1 MIVISLV
8 LLSVLGSSYAGLW
21 DLNPGKEALKHTHH
35 SEGDVTGEG
44 FVMVYQN
51 INTNNLSAVEYM
63 HGSGSFDVADIIDSQ
78 QKTGHGGYY
87 YYQTLSTG
95 KIVPDWKQQWTGANS
110 VIKLTRQSDMTQS
123 PMTFAYGTGWYA
135 SHPITYNS
143 LLKDRTVAKSYQ
155 EGSMMLHQLEY
166 ARGFVGD
173 MAVELNCTGPTETKD
188 GYGLASMK
196 LEDKV
201 IQGTVHIAEL
211 LTNPQTLKAG
221 SKTVKDP
228 KTGKDKKVTVYGPSS
243 SMKTL
248 GVKGSL
254 IEIDENY
261 IGNFDIQ
268 RSMKLEVTKSRAVTM
283 EDWLPCCMGGFF
295 DVPDYSKANK
305 GQIGIFDCTCR
316 NTSISTFK
324 PAWNGTIEKFST
336 DRYQKVP

>member
-1 MIVISLV
+1 MIMVSLV
-8 LLSVLGSSYAGLW
+8 LLFVLGSSYAGPW
-21 DLNPGKEALKHTHH
+21 DLNPGKTALKHTHH

-78 QKTGHGGYY
+78 QKTTHDYNYY

-95 KIVPDWKQQWTGANS
+95 KIVPEWKQQWTGANS

-188 GYGLASMK
+188 GYGLANMK

-201 IQGTVHIAEL
+201 IQGTVHVAEL
-211 LTNPQTLKAG
+211 LTNPQTYKSGGKKLSTSSKA
-221 SKTVKDP
+221 
-228 KTGKDKKVTVYGPSS
+228 
-243 SMKTL
+243 L
-248 GVKGSL
+248 GVKGAL

-268 RSMKLEVTKSRAVTM
+268 RNMKLEVTKSRAVTM

-324 PAWNGTIEKFST
+324 PAWNGTIAQFPTGK
-336 DRYQKVP
+336 YQYVP

>member
-1 MIVISLV
+1 MNHLKNRLIVISSV
-8 LLSVLGSSYAGLW
+8 LFFVLGSSYAGPW

-78 QKTGHGGYY
+78 QKTGHGGSY
-87 YYQTLSTG
+87 YYQSQSKGL
-95 KIVPDWKQQWTGANS
+95 VPDWKEQWTGANS
-110 VIKLTRQSDMTQS
+110 VIKLTRQSDMTHS

-211 LTNPQTLKAG
+211 LTNPQTLKA
-221 SKTVKDP
+221 KTSS
-228 KTGKDKKVTVYGPSS
+228 DKKKTYYTPSS

-248 GVKGSL
+248 GVRGAL

-324 PAWNGTIEKFST
+324 PAWNGTIAQFPT
-336 DRYQKVP
+336 DKYRNVP

>member
-1 MIVISLV
+1 MEGDMRHFRCIIFLASIAALVSL
-8 LLSVLGSSYAGLW
+8 LGVSYAGPW

-51 INTNNLSAVEYM
+51 INTNNLSALEYM

-78 QKTGHGGYY
+78 QKTAHGGYY

-123 PMTFAYGTGWYA
+123 PVTFAYGTGWYA
-135 SHPITYNS
+135 SHPVTYNS

-211 LTNPQTLKAG
+211 LTNPQELKYD
-221 SKTVKDP
+221 SKTKQYVP
-228 KTGKDKKVTVYGPSS
+228 KKSSKV
-243 SMKTL
+243 L
-248 GVKGSL
+248 GIKGAI

-268 RSMKLEVTKSRAVTM
+268 RSMKLEVTKSREVTM

-324 PAWNGTIEKFST
+324 PTWDGTIAQFPRSK
-336 DRYQKVP
+336 

>member
-1 MIVISLV
+1 MYHRKTRIVLISLV
-8 LLSVLGSSYAGLW
+8 LIVMLGSSLGGLW
-21 DLNPGKEALKHTHH
+21 DLNPGKGALKHTHH

-51 INTNNLSAVEYM
+51 INTNNLSTLEYM

-78 QKTGHGGYY
+78 QKSTHGGSY
-87 YYQTLSTG
+87 YYQSDSYPSP
-95 KIVPDWKQQWTGANS
+95 KWQKQWTGANS

-123 PMTFAYGTGWYA
+123 PVTFAYGTGWYA

-143 LLKDRTVAKSYQ
+143 LLKDKTVAKSYQ
-155 EGSMMLHQLEY
+155 EGVVMHHQVEY
-166 ARGFVGD
+166 ARGLVGD

-201 IQGTVHIAEL
+201 TQGTVHIAEI
-211 LTNPQTLKAG
+211 LTNPQTYKSGANKYTDTNKL
-221 SKTVKDP
+221 SKSS
-228 KTGKDKKVTVYGPSS
+228 KV
-243 SMKTL
+243 L
-248 GVKGSL
+248 GVKGTL
-254 IEIDENY
+254 IEVDENY

-268 RSMKLEVTKSRAVTM
+268 RQMKVEVTKSRAVTM

-305 GQIGIFDCTCR
+305 GQIGIFECTCR

-324 PAWNGTIEKFST
+324 PAWNGTVAQFPTNK
-336 DRYQKVP
+336 YQYVP

>member
-1 MIVISLV
+1 MRSLKKHVLMASWVIILV
-8 LLSVLGSSYAGLW
+8 LGNSYGGPW

-35 SEGDVTGEG
+35 SEGDVKGDG

-63 HGSGSFDVADIIDSQ
+63 HGSGSFDVADIIDSA
-78 QKTGHGGYY
+78 QKTTHGSYY
-87 YYQTLSTG
+87 YYQSLSTG
-95 KIVPDWKQQWTGANS
+95 KIVPEWKQQWTGANS

-211 LTNPQTLKAG
+211 LTNPQQLKYD
-221 SKTVKDP
+221 SKT
-228 KTGKDKKVTVYGPSS
+228 KKYVPTKSS
-243 SMKTL
+243 KVL
-248 GVKGSL
+248 GVKGAL
-254 IEIDENY
+254 IEMDENY

-268 RSMKLEVTKSRAVTM
+268 RNMKLEVTKSRAVTM

-324 PAWNGTIEKFST
+324 PAWNGTIAQFPTGK
-336 DRYQKVP
+336 YQYVP

>member
-1 MIVISLV
+1 MNRLKNMMVVLSLV
-8 LLSVLGSSYAGLW
+8 LFFVLGISSAGPW

-51 INTNNLSAVEYM
+51 INTNNLSTLEYM
-63 HGSGSFDVADIIDSQ
+63 HGSGFFDMADIIDSA
-78 QKTGHGGYY
+78 QKTTHGSYY
-87 YYQTLSTG
+87 YYQSLSTG
-95 KIVPDWKQQWTGANS
+95 KIVPEWKQQWTGANS
-110 VIKLTRQSDMTQS
+110 EIKLTRQSDMTQS

-173 MAVELNCTGPTETKD
+173 VAVELNCTGPTETKN
-188 GYGLASMK
+188 GYGLASMN

-201 IQGTVHIAEL
+201 IQGTVHVAEL
-211 LTNPQTLKAG
+211 LTNPQTYKSDGKKL
-221 SKTVKDP
+221 SKSS
-228 KTGKDKKVTVYGPSS
+228 KV
-243 SMKTL
+243 L
-248 GVKGSL
+248 GVKGAL

-268 RSMKLEVTKSRAVTM
+268 RNMKLEVTKSKAVTM
-283 EDWLPCCMGGFF
+283 DDWLPCCMGGFF

-316 NTSISTFK
+316 ETSLSTFK
-324 PAWNGTIEKFST
+324 PAWNGTTAQFTTGK
-336 DRYQKVP
+336 